1 MLNSKIGI
9 MGGTFDP
16 IHNGHLFI
24 AEQVRVKYRLDKV
37 IFIPSGNPPHKKDID
52 VADSTHRYN
61 MVNLAIANNYY
72 FFSSLIEIN
81 RDGETYTIDTLK
93 ELKSLYPVAELYFI
107 IGYDA
112 ISTINTWK
120 EYESLFNYTKFIVV
134 SRSVPTIEKI
144 DFCHENLNKSVDYFE
159 TPVIDISSTQIRKNI
174 GINKSIKYM
183 VETSVEKYIYKN
195 NLYKARW
202 TMDKILNDLKNT
214 VSEKRY
220 THILGVVKA
229 AKLLSSII
237 GEPSNKAETAALFHD
252 YAKSM
257 NKKEMLEY
265 AKLNSINFDYIE
277 SRNKELMHGRI
288 ARHVANTKYSI
299 NDEDILNAIEFHTTG
314 RDQMSNLEILLCL
327 ADYIE
332 ENRTYPGVEEI
343 RGLINVDY
351 HLALYRA
358 FSNTI
363 IHLISENEIV
373 HTRSLEA
380 RNYLLD
386 ILNKKGICAWNISWK
401 FL

>member
-1 MLNSKIGI
+1 
-9 MGGTFDP
+9 
-16 IHNGHLFI
+16 
-24 AEQVRVKYRLDKV
+24 
-37 IFIPSGNPPHKKDID
+37 
-52 VADSTHRYN
+52 
-61 MVNLAIANNYY
+61 
-72 FFSSLIEIN
+72 
-81 RDGETYTIDTLK
+81 
-93 ELKSLYPVAELYFI
+93 
-107 IGYDA
+107 
-112 ISTINTWK
+112 
-120 EYESLFNYTKFIVV
+120 
-134 SRSVPTIEKI
+134 
-144 DFCHENLNKSVDYFE
+144 
-159 TPVIDISSTQIRKNI
+159 
-174 GINKSIKYM
+174 
-183 VETSVEKYIYKN
+183 
-195 NLYKARW
+195 
-202 TMDKILNDLKNT
+202 MDKILNDLKNT
-214 VSEKRY
+214 VSKKRY

-386 ILNKKGICAWNISWK
+386 ILNKKGICA
-401 FL
+401 